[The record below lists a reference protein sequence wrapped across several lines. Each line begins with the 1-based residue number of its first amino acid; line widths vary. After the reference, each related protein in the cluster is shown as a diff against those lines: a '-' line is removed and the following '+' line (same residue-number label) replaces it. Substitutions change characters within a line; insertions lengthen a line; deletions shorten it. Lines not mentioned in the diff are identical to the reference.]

1 MCRLCVCVCVS
12 ASVHVCLRSVCWGG
26 RGLKEAGFGRAGLLE
41 GGLWPESLGGE
52 VPGDHPSGA
61 GCDESGSGGGL

>member
-1 MCRLCVCVCVS
+1 MCRHVCVS

-41 GGLWPESLGGE
+41 GGLWPESLG
-52 VPGDHPSGA
+52 
-61 GCDESGSGGGL
+61 